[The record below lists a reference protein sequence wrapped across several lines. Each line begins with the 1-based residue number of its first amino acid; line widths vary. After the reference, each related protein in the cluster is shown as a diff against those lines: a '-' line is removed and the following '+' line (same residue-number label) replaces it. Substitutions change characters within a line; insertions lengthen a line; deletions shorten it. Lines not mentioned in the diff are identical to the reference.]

1 MKIGFELNSFL
12 YLDYIYFKN
21 LLINTIDIKKKLE
34 KISHNWYKYVYKKG
48 EIE

>member
-1 MKIGFELNSFL
+1 MKSGFELNSFL
-12 YLDYIYFKN
+12 YLDYRYLKN
-21 LLINTIDIKKKLE
+21 LQINTIDIKKKLE

>member
-12 YLDYIYFKN
+12 YLDYRYFKN
-21 LLINTIDIKKKLE
+21 LLINTIDMKKKLE
-34 KISHNWYKYVYKKG
+34 KIIHNWYKYVYKKG